1 MGGKQGEENGMFYV
15 GVDLGKRRDHS
26 AIAVVEKVLEYS
38 PYASPTM
45 SSMDVRLLERVPL
58 GTPFPVVVNAVR
70 ELVRSDALRGRCA
83 VAVDATGMGGPVVD
97 MLKRAQLGCELTA
110 VTITGGDRQTGGG
123 SEYGI
128 PKRDLIA
135 GVQVLLELGQ
145 LRIARKL
152 PNAGALMREL
162 LDVRL
167 TKRPSGRARI
177 GADGCGE
184 HDDLVIAVGLAC
196 WRGGRREN
204 SFGTHRIV

>member
-1 MGGKQGEENGMFYV
+1 MFYV

-162 LDVRL
+162 LNGEQSVEQRRRADELAAARRIYEGGDGEEGCDPVLRFHYRL
-167 TKRPSGRARI
+167 
-177 GADGCGE
+177 
-184 HDDLVIAVGLAC
+184 
-196 WRGGRREN
+196 
-204 SFGTHRIV
+204 